1 MKALRTPSTA
11 VNALLALLIVGA
23 AIWGVNL
30 IRSTSSGNEAK
41 ATDVRTVTVSQG
53 TVTKTVSA
61 DGAVASASTAA
72 ATFTTAGTVTA
83 IKVKV
88 GDKVTKGQLLAQA
101 DATGA
106 QRDLDLANANLDAA
120 NDSLD
125 RAQAAGTDTTTAEN
139 EVTSAQLAVADAKAA
154 VAGTRLTA
162 PMAGTVTAVNG
173 SLGGSSSGSSSSS
186 ASSTGG
192 SGSGGSGA
200 SSSSSSSSPT
210 GFITIQD
217 LSRLQITAAFSESDT
232 TALKEGQSATITW
245 NALEGAETTG
255 KVVAIDPTATTSNN
269 VVTYGVTVS
278 LPDPPDG
285 AKPGQTVSVAVVTGS
300 VDNAVK
306 VNSAAVTVS
315 ARRSTVTVLTA
326 AGTQEVRQVEIGLQG
341 DDADQITSGL
351 TAGEKVVVPTGSTTG
366 TTGTGSRTGTG
377 GGFGTGGGGFSGG
390 GAPPG
395 GR

>member
-1 MKALRTPSTA
+1 VKALRTPSTA

-101 DATGA
+101 DATDA

-125 RAQAAGTDTTTAEN
+125 RARAAGTDTTTAEN
-139 EVTSAQLAVADAKAA
+139 EITSARLAVADAKAA

-192 SGSGGSGA
+192 GSGSGGSGA
-200 SSSSSSSSPT
+200 SSSSNSSSSA

-351 TAGEKVVVPTGSTTG
+351 TVGEKVVVPTGSTTG
-366 TTGTGSRTGTG
+366 TTGSRTGTG

>member
-11 VNALLALLIVGA
+11 INALLALLIVGA

-61 DGAVASASTAA
+61 DGTVASASTAA
-72 ATFTTAGTVTA
+72 ATFTTSGTVTA

-88 GDKVTKGQLLAQA
+88 GDKVTKGQLLAQV
-101 DATGA
+101 DATDA

-125 RAQAAGTDTTTAEN
+125 RADTAGTDTTTAEN
-139 EVTSAQLAVADAKAA
+139 QVTSAKLAVADAAA
-154 VAGTRLTA
+154 SVAGTKLTA

-186 ASSTGG
+186 ASTGT
-192 SGSGGSGA
+192 GGSGA
-200 SSSSSSSSPT
+200 SSSSSSSSS
-210 GFITIQD
+210 GFIAIED

-232 TALKEGQSATITW
+232 TALKAGQSATITW
-245 NALEGAETTG
+245 NALASAETTG
-255 KVVAIDPTATTSNN
+255 KVVAVDPTATTSNS

-315 ARRSTVTVLTA
+315 GRRSTATVLTST
-326 AGTQEVRQVEIGLQG
+326 GTQEVRQVQVGLEG
-341 DDADQITSGL
+341 DDAYQITSGL
-351 TAGEKVVVPTGSTTG
+351 TAGEKVVVPTSSTTSSNSSSRS
-366 TTGTGSRTGTG
+366 GTGFGSGTG
-377 GGFGTGGGGFSGG
+377 GFTGGG